1 MASGHIRKRNYKSG
15 PSWQITIE
23 KDIDSQGDRQRIYK
37 TIKGGTKKDA
47 QKVMNEML
55 NKMNKGTYL
64 EKVKTTVKM
73 YFEEWMETYVV
84 PILSPTTVVSY
95 KANVYGHIIPKL
107 GEMELQKLTATDIQK
122 FYNKLATEKNP
133 RTKKPLSYRTIDHI
147 HANISSALKQAI
159 RLGLIDKNPID
170 AVIKPKPENYKADV
184 YNEAEVKQLLKR
196 TEGHKLEMQVVLGV
210 GLGLRRGE
218 ILGLRWS
225 AINFEEATMK
235 IDTSLAYVE
244 GSVLFKKPK
253 SSAGERTLLVPAS
266 IIELLKRHKK
276 KQNENKLLLGA
287 GYSKEDLVC
296 CNEDGS
302 PIIPGTFSH
311 QFARLLENI
320 NMKKIRFH
328 DLRHTHECRSLGC
341 F

>member
-1 MASGHIRKRNYKSG
+1 
-15 PSWQITIE
+15 
-23 KDIDSQGDRQRIYK
+23 
-37 TIKGGTKKDA
+37 
-47 QKVMNEML
+47 
-55 NKMNKGTYL
+55 
-64 EKVKTTVKM
+64 
-73 YFEEWMETYVV
+73 
-84 PILSPTTVVSY
+84 
-95 KANVYGHIIPKL
+95 
-107 GEMELQKLTATDIQK
+107 
-122 FYNKLATEKNP
+122 
-133 RTKKPLSYRTIDHI
+133 
-147 HANISSALKQAI
+147 
-159 RLGLIDKNPID
+159 
-170 AVIKPKPENYKADV
+170 
-184 YNEAEVKQLLKR
+184 
-196 TEGHKLEMQVVLGV
+196 
-210 GLGLRRGE
+210 
-218 ILGLRWS
+218 
-225 AINFEEATMK
+225 MK

-287 GYSKEDLVC
+287 GYSQEDLVC